1 MTCYMSALAKD
12 LTSAVTELMVAGM
25 DMKTDL
31 KSTKSAKKSST
42 SSEGALIAILFLSSW
57 GICASILLLVAM
69 HQ

>member
-1 MTCYMSALAKD
+1 
-12 LTSAVTELMVAGM
+12 MVAGM

>member
-1 MTCYMSALAKD
+1 MNV
-12 LTSAVTELMVAGM
+12 VTVLMVVGM
-25 DMKTDL
+25 AKQTEM